1 MRASERPG
9 GKVLACLI
17 VLLLMATWLAFVPGC
32 GGKKERDGTVEV
44 SETEETPGREGEGVA
59 PSSGEGAGG
68 EDVDVPADEA
78 AGEEKVGEGE
88 VSYQVYREAPSEEEL
103 GAPLYPGAA
112 YVPESGG
119 SVSGVAPEGEFTTV
133 GGEFRT
139 QDPFRVVLAWYR
151 ERLGEPLFLEESQS
165 TATWSMREGGKMVLV
180 GLRGEAS
187 GTTISIYNLQGSEE
201 LLP

>member
-1 MRASERPG
+1 MRASERQG
-9 GKVLACLI
+9 GKVIVCLL
-17 VLLLMATWLAFVPGC
+17 VLFLMATWLAFIPGC
-32 GGKKERDGTVEV
+32 GGKKEQDGTVEDAAL
-44 SETEETPGREGEGVA
+44 EETPGEGGEEVA
-59 PSSGEGAGG
+59 PSSGEGAEG
-68 EDVDVPADEA
+68 EGVDVPADEA
-78 AGEEKVGEGE
+78 AGEGQVGEGE
-88 VSYQVYREAPSEEEL
+88 VSYQVYQEAPSEDEL
-103 GAPLYPGAA
+103 GAPIYPGAA

-139 QDPFRVVLAWYR
+139 QDPFGLVLAWYR

-165 TATWSMREGGKMVLV
+165 TATWSRREGGNMVLV